1 MSHRKTIMRILLF
14 ILFFVTIL
22 KAKNSNNSSFVGKTD
37 TVFCTH
43 QVVLDEQQKILPWF
57 TPRLKAYDHFLHLR
71 WNFIKNIVPNSPG
84 PAPRSNYPQYY
95 FYCAFVEKNG
105 KLEPDWWM
113 NDIGEKIPN
122 WFENARLY
130 YAYTG
135 DSSVMTIVRDM
146 IDYQLEYGTSASD
159 FAWPNF
165 PYTTTN
171 AGDTLFRGFT
181 NLPKL
186 VLHEIQVDHAAEVG
200 LTYYRMYLFSGAKK
214 YLNAAMDVANV
225 LAAHARK
232 GNAEKSVW
240 PYRVVMKTG
249 EITAEY
255 GANWTGAYLLLDNL
269 VKANL
274 GNVDAY
280 ADAKNKAKEF
290 LLKFPM
296 KTGYWTDG
304 HSDTGWNIN
313 TYKSNLSA
321 SNMTLCLFDFPELDP
336 EWKTNIPKLIKWT
349 EDNFVFRSAPGEPS
363 TMWGANIVGE
373 QDSFLVKMDY
383 QTARYAAE
391 CARWYAIS
399 GDETYK
405 EKAFRSLNWVT
416 YCNDTTGKAF
426 ESPVSK
432 GVNSW
437 WSDSYGECPRMFY
450 HAFAGVP
457 EWAPPRENH
466 ILYSEGILKDVVY
479 ADNRVEYTTTNDGGV
494 EYLRLAFKPAHVTI
508 NGKSAKPGEFLKS
521 DVYTLK
527 DLGHGDYSMIF
538 KRSKAGQVVISGAEI
553 PVNIDGAIRFQ
564 KMDGFGVNINSS
576 WWYDGDYRNT
586 DVVKP
591 AIDILVDSLGA
602 TIFRVVIEEMDWE
615 TVNDDENPENF
626 NWTYYNSVFSTTRF
640 QGVWNILRYL
650 NQKGITDGLKISF
663 MGAPPAWMGSNCSVD
678 RDKEAEFIESI
689 AALLWFARKTA
700 GIQFTLVSPM
710 NETELDG
717 REGPNMKDPKQFVR
731 VLKSLAVKLDAI
743 GLRDIRFVTPDAAG
757 DTLFSQCLDEMIADS
772 YLMGKLA
779 HWGVHQYGNDAAN
792 YRNIVNRPENHNRSF
807 WITETAGIGNM
818 LGQLDD
824 NATAFIFWDG
834 FDCVYQHAIR
844 NGYGSEPPN
853 DWVFWIQEEGR
864 PLIAYNAAD
873 HSWRPRKQYYE
884 FAQIFQFV
892 KPGAIRISATNENNS
907 LVVYAFQNPN
917 EQLVIVG
924 RNNQKNSVILKGTVH
939 NLTHVK
945 PFEMFYTDSLN
956 NKSRS
961 DDITIED
968 NVFSATIPAKSV
980 FTLAEKTTRHR
991 PEPSGWYAGDM
1002 HIHRDC
1008 GGSPEDILPEDKF
1021 IEMMKVNDLAVISV
1035 LADMGNGEVK
1045 PSEID
1050 LKKVNGQDFPLSVPG
1065 RTIHYDA
1072 EWHWDPFG
1080 VTFEHKALGGHIV
1093 LLGLTEAHQIWE
1105 ESPYK
1110 ILEYGRKQN
1119 GIVGFC
1125 HTEYLNDTIQNDL
1138 NCCIPID
1145 YPVEA
1150 ALRTIDFISEDVY
1163 GSISDNYGHYNADAT
1178 INAYYKMLN
1187 CGIRL
1192 GLCAGTDYPCNN
1204 REPFGTLLTYVAVE
1218 EPFTYRKWV
1227 EGIRDGRTVVSRNG
1241 HQEFLDLKVDGHY
1254 IPGDDIQ
1261 IEGEK
1266 TVAIE
1271 VKWTTTKELSGRL
1284 ELIHNGNKVASTHGI
1299 ASPGHP
1305 VVLSAKQ
1312 EILQSGWLCAR
1323 RMNDNGHQTHTAP
1336 IYVTVDNKPV
1346 RASAED
1352 ALYFVAWIDNLLE
1365 KTSPGNEWN
1374 QYFTHDLDIVQG
1386 RYRRAKVIYLNI
1398 AKEAAGLSER

>member
-1 MSHRKTIMRILLF
+1 MSKRLTMIWILLF
-14 ILFFVTIL
+14 NLSFVTIL
-22 KAKNSNNSSFVGKTD
+22 KAQDSNNSSYVEKTD

-43 QVVLDEQQKILPWF
+43 QVVLDEQNKILPWF
-57 TPRLKAYDHFLHLR
+57 TPRSKAYDHFLHLR
-71 WNFIKNIVPNSPG
+71 WNFIKKHVPNSPG

-95 FYCAFVEKNG
+95 FFCAFVDKNG

-122 WFENARLY
+122 WFESARLY

-135 DSSVMTIVRDM
+135 DSSVMKIARDM
-146 IDYQLEYGTSASD
+146 IDYQLEYGTSAYD

-171 AGDTLFRGFT
+171 AGDIIFRGFS

-186 VLHEIQVDHAAEVG
+186 VLHEIQVDHAAEIG
-200 LTYYRMYLFSGAKK
+200 LTYYRMYLFSGDKK
-214 YLNAAMDVANV
+214 YLNAAIDVANV
-225 LAAHARK
+225 LAANARK

-240 PYRVVMKTG
+240 PYRVVMKSG

-255 GANWTGAYLLLDNL
+255 GANWTGAWLLLDKL
-269 VKANL
+269 IKANV
-274 GNVDAY
+274 GNVNAY
-280 ADAKNKAKEF
+280 MNAREKAKAF
-290 LLKFPM
+290 LLNYPM

-313 TYKSNLSA
+313 TYNSNLSA
-321 SNMTLCLFDFPELDP
+321 SNMTLSLFDFPELDP
-336 EWKTNIPKLIKWT
+336 EWKTDIPKLIKWT
-349 EDNFVFRSAPGEPS
+349 EDYFVFRSAPGEPS

-383 QTARYAAE
+383 QTARYAAA

-457 EWAPPRENH
+457 EWAPPGENH

-479 ADNRVEYTTTNDGGV
+479 ADNRVKYHATNDGGI
-494 EYLRLAFKPAHVTI
+494 EYLRLAFKPAQVTI
-508 NGKSAKPGEFLKS
+508 NGKSVKPGESLKW
-521 DVYTLK
+521 DTYTLK
-527 DLGHGDYSMIF
+527 DLGSSDYSMII
-538 KRSKAGQVVISGAEI
+538 KRSKAGEVVISGSEI
-553 PVNIDGAIRFQ
+553 PVNIDGAVRFQ
-564 KMDGFGVNINSS
+564 KIDGFGVNINSS
-576 WWYDGDYRNT
+576 WWYDGEYRST

-591 AIDILVDSLGA
+591 AIDILVDDLGA

-615 TVNDDENPENF
+615 AVNDDDDPDNF
-626 NWTYYNSVFSTTRF
+626 DWTYFNSVFSNARF
-640 QGVWNILRYL
+640 QGVWNTLRYL
-650 NQKGITDGLKISF
+650 NQKGITNGLIISF
-663 MGAPPAWMGSNCSVD
+663 MGAPPAWMGSNYTVD
-678 RDKEAEFIESI
+678 SDREAEFVESI
-689 AALLWFARKTA
+689 AALLWFARNTA
-700 GIQFTLVSPM
+700 GIKFTLVSPM

-731 VLKSLAVKLDAI
+731 VLKNLAVKLDAI
-743 GLRDIRFVTPDAAG
+743 GMSDIRFIAPDAAG
-757 DTLFSQCLDEMIADS
+757 DSLFSQCFDEMIMDS
-772 YLMGKLA
+772 CLMGKLA
-779 HWGVHQYGNDAAN
+779 CWGVHQYGNDAAN
-792 YRNIVNRPENHNRSF
+792 YRNIVNRPANQNRSF
-807 WITETAGIGNM
+807 WVTETAGIGNM

-824 NATAFIFWDG
+824 NARAYIFWDG

-844 NGYGSEPPN
+844 NGYGSKPPN
-853 DWVFWIQEEGR
+853 DWVFWIHEEGR

-873 HSWRPRKQYYE
+873 HSWTPRKQYYE

-892 KPGAIRISATNENNS
+892 KPGAIRIAATNEKNN
-907 LVVYAFQNPN
+907 LAVFAFQNPDN
-917 EQLVIVG
+917 QLVIVG
-924 RNNQKNSVILKGTVH
+924 RNNSNDAVTLNGTMN
-939 NLTHVK
+939 NLTQQNSLK
-945 PFEMFYTDSLN
+945 MFFTDSLQN
-956 NKSRS
+956 LCRT
-961 DDITIED
+961 DDIPVVD
-968 NVFSATIPAKSV
+968 NSFSATIPAKSV
-980 FTLAEKTTRHR
+980 FTLAEKITRHK

-1002 HIHRDC
+1002 HVHRDC
-1008 GGSPEDILPEDKF
+1008 GGPVEAILPEDKF
-1021 IEMMKVNDLAVISV
+1021 IEMMEVNDLAVISV

-1050 LKKVNGQDFPLSVPG
+1050 LKKVNGKDHPLSVPG

-1080 VTFEHKALGGHIV
+1080 TTFEHKALGGHVV
-1093 LLGLTEAHQIWE
+1093 LLGLTEARQIWE

-1125 HTEYLNDTIQNDL
+1125 HTEYLNDTIQNNL
-1138 NCCIPID
+1138 NCCIPVE

-1150 ALRTIDFISEDVY
+1150 ALGTIDFFSEDVY
-1163 GSISDNYGHYNADAT
+1163 GSISDNNGNYNADAT

-1204 REPFGTLLTYVAVE
+1204 HEPLGTLLTYVAVTG
-1218 EPFTYRKWV
+1218 PFSYRKWV

-1241 HQEFLDLKVDGHY
+1241 HQEFLDLKVDGCY

-1261 IEGEK
+1261 IKHKK
-1266 TVAIE
+1266 TVSIE
-1271 VKWTTTKELSGRL
+1271 VKWTAIKPLTGRL
-1284 ELIHNGNKVASTHGI
+1284 ELIYNGKKVASIAET
-1299 ASPGHP
+1299 ASPQHP
-1305 VVLSAKQ
+1305 VVLKAVQ
-1312 EILQSGWLCAR
+1312 EISQSGWLCAR
-1323 RMNDNGHQTHTAP
+1323 RMNDHEHLTHTAP
-1336 IYVTVDNKPV
+1336 IYVTVKNQPV
-1346 RASAED
+1346 RASVQD
-1352 ALYFVAWIDNLLE
+1352 ANFFVAWIDNLLE
-1365 KTSPGNEWN
+1365 KTSPGHEWN
-1374 QYFTHDLDIVQG
+1374 QYFTHDLDVVQG
-1386 RYRRAKVIYLNI
+1386 RYRRAKAIYLNI
-1398 AKEAAGLSER
+1398 AKEAAELAKR